1 MLIHRSIFRELFYNF
16 IVIILSLS
24 VLLFMEK
31 FVRLTRVLMGKGA
44 DLMDIMKVFL
54 YLQPS
59 ILMLSVPMAILI
71 SIFLTYGRMAADSE
85 LVVLKSSGMSFPG
98 ISRSA
103 LLLSFSGFLILLYVS
118 LYLTPFSMHHF
129 KRLLHETVT
138 KKASLILEEETFS
151 EVFKDTVIYVR
162 EIPSKNRFRGIFV
175 YRERGPYAKTPLVIV
190 AEKGEIVSDYEEG
203 IIKLLLSNGQIHATD
218 KKDSSEVSFAE
229 YDFTLT
235 TGVEVSWRTQ
245 SHEIALS
252 DLWKDRK
259 KKLLWDIELNRRFAI
274 PFACLIF
281 GFLGPSISG
290 KMGKIGRLGG
300 FSFSL
305 SLLVLYYGMLIMGE
319 GLAKAEKVSP
329 VNGVWL
335 PNVFFGILAIIFFYR
350 ACKDSPSR
358 KL

>member
-1 MLIHRSIFRELFYNF
+1 MLIHRSIFRELLSNC

-44 DLMDIMKVFL
+44 EIVDIMKVFL

-85 LVVLKSSGMSFPG
+85 LVVLKSGGMSFPG
-98 ISRSA
+98 ISRAA
-103 LLLSFSGFLILLYVS
+103 LVLSFSGFMILLYVS
-118 LYLTPFSMHHF
+118 LYLTPLSMHHF
-129 KRLLHETVT
+129 KLLLHETVT
-138 KKASLILEEETFS
+138 RKASMILEEETFS

-162 EIPSKNRFRGIFV
+162 KIPSKSTFSGIFV
-175 YRERGPYAKTPLVIV
+175 YREKGPYAKNPLVIV
-190 AEKGEIVSDYEEG
+190 AEKGEIVSDYQEG
-203 IIKLLLSNGQIHATD
+203 IIKLLLSKGKIHTAD
-218 KKDSSEVSFAE
+218 DNDSSEVSFSE

-235 TGVEVSWRTQ
+235 SGIEVSWRTQ
-245 SHEIALS
+245 SHEISLA

-259 KKLLWDIELNRRFAI
+259 EKLQWDIELNRRFAI

-281 GFLGPSISG
+281 GILGPAISG
-290 KMGKIGRLGG
+290 RMGKVGRLGG

-305 SLLVLYYGMLIMGE
+305 ALLVLYYGMLIMGE
-319 GLAKAEKVSP
+319 GMAKAEKVSP
-329 VNGVWL
+329 ITGVWL
-335 PNVFFGILAIIFFYR
+335 PNVFFGTIAVIFFYL
-350 ACKDSPSR
+350 AYKDAPSK